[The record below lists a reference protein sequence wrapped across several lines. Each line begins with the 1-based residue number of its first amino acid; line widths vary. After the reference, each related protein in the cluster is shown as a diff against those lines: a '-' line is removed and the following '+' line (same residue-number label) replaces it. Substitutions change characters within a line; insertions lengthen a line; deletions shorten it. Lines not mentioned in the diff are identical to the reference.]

1 MPPGLRPFTGISNQS
16 VKHATEVGGS
26 GRDTEQSKSYHP
38 QLGVVEPAQGEQAY
52 RRDGLRKE

>member
-38 QLGVVEPAQGEQAY
+38 QLGVVEPAQDEQAY
-52 RRDGLRKE
+52 RRDDLWKE